1 MNPSTGPTR
10 RWFYVRE
17 GRRLGPVET
26 DRLVE
31 LVLTGEVSEDALVW
45 HSGLPE
51 WLKAREVEEIRRELP
66 PPVPAVPPPPPP
78 PPPPEEAVDPGSEA
92 GSEMTSE
99 GGAPAPPSPEPAN
112 GDVAEPGDGNGH
124 RRRRKRKHRHRD
136 SSKKRPAWLWPLVVV
151 LVGLM
156 FFLWWLLRRMNE
168 VPDGRIIQTGSYPGR
183 PPAAEAGRTPGGPNA
198 YRVALGREP
207 RVSSR
212 VTSWPP
218 LFTTTV
224 TLSPGFRSPR
234 A

>member
-1 MNPSTGPTR
+1 MNPSNGQTR

-26 DRLVE
+26 DKLVE

-66 PPVPAVPPPPPP
+66 PPVPVAPP
-78 PPPPEEAVDPGSEA
+78 PPPPEAPEARGDPGAEVRSETNGDGVSA
-92 GSEMTSE
+92 PTS
-99 GGAPAPPSPEPAN
+99 AEPAN
-112 GDVAEPGDGNGH
+112 GDLADAPGESNGQ

-136 SSKKRPAWLWPLVVV
+136 SSKRRPAWLWPLVVI
-151 LVGLM
+151 LVALM

-168 VPDGRIIQTGSYPGR
+168 VPDGRIIQTGSHAGR
-183 PPAAEAGRTPGGPNA
+183 PPAAEACRPPACADG

-207 RVSSR
+207 RISSR
-212 VTSWPP
+212 LTSWPP
-218 LFTTTV
+218 RFTTTV